1 MINFRNLGFLKNV
14 TFSFS
19 NKKILSIFL
28 LIVSIII
35 SIYVSNNANRSTYL
49 NPIEINEGM
58 LDCSGNNIIY
68 SILNDNGPLPYQ
80 KLNTIREFI
89 SSFNEDSQL
98 NSVKIMEILNSQTD
112 SDVVKV
118 DKLKKKLEDLD
129 LCTNTKDDEEYKKKS
144 KK

>member
-1 MINFRNLGFLKNV
+1 MINIRNLGFLKNV
-14 TFSFS
+14 TFS
-19 NKKILSIFL
+19 NKKLLSIFL

-35 SIYVSNNANRSTYL
+35 SIFVSNHANRSTYL
-49 NPIEINEGM
+49 TPVKINEGM

-68 SILNDNGPLPYQ
+68 SILNDTSPLPYQ

-89 SSFNEDSQL
+89 SSFDEESQL

-129 LCTNTKDDEEYKKKS
+129 LCTNTKKDDEESKKKT